1 MRERRPSD
9 WVTDLTSRHTLERD
23 VETALREASTLRL
36 VHVATESL
44 TDLDFVTIGP
54 GHRVAPIEVKAKLQ
68 PYRGWAELAPAIDPT
83 DVFILDELALRKI
96 VEAGRYAFLIVWDQ
110 PGDRWAVWSSL
121 DLVLATK
128 IRVARPVGRSGAVK
142 AKVLL
147 DLDEAAHTCTD
158 LTAVIDAITEHLE
171 TCDTSWASISPWP
184 YGPTVTH
191 PLQATS

>member
-1 MRERRPSD
+1 MGR
-9 WVTDLTSRHTLERD
+9 
-23 VETALREASTLRL
+23 AA
-36 VHVATESL
+36 
-44 TDLDFVTIGP
+44 P
-54 GHRVAPIEVKAKLQ
+54 G
-68 PYRGWAELAPAIDPT
+68 IDPV

-110 PGDRWAVWSSL
+110 PVGRWAVWSSL

-128 IRVARPVGRSGAVK
+128 IRVARPVGRAGLVK

-158 LTAVIDAITEHLE
+158 LTAVIDVITEHLE
-171 TCDTSWASISPWP
+171 TCDTGWASISPWP

-191 PLQATS
+191 PLQRTS